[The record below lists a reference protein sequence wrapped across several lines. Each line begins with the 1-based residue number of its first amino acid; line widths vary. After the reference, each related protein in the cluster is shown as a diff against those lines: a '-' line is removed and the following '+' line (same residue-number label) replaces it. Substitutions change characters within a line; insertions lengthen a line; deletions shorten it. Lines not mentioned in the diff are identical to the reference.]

1 MNVNDLTAPLGQTT
15 NKRPRS
21 LKIPVSQIA
30 AAAFDLFLGLFL
42 LWVLVVHDP
51 SGGEPVAVAPAD
63 LRVTAKP
70 PAIISVP
77 QAAESA
83 ERNAATVTTAAVPS
97 APKTVTVT
105 IIDGK
110 TGAKREVEV
119 AAPAPANAADRTRL
133 DPNNLR

>member
-1 MNVNDLTAPLGQTT
+1 MNVNDLTVPLGQAT

-21 LKIPVSQIA
+21 LKIPVPQIA
-30 AAAFDLFLGLFL
+30 AAALGLCLGLFL

-70 PAIISVP
+70 PAIIPPP
-77 QAAESA
+77 QAAETAEPA
-83 ERNAATVTTAAVPS
+83 ERNAATETAPAVPS

-105 IIDGK
+105 IVNGK

-119 AAPAPANAADRTRL
+119 AAPAPTNAADRTRH
-133 DPNNLR
+133 NLR